1 MSLIDDLLKQSGLK
15 YEELKVPEKEQLNVW
30 VSEIQKSQLSVEK
43 IRVYISSMREA
54 VEKELTKHDLDSKQ
68 DLFLKARL
76 RNYILLEAFLST
88 PQKAKEQVE
97 NLITSMIKK

>member
-1 MSLIDDLLKQSGLK
+1 MSLIDDLLKSSGLK

-68 DLFLKARL
+68 DIFLKARL

-97 NLITSMIKK
+97 NLITSMIKT